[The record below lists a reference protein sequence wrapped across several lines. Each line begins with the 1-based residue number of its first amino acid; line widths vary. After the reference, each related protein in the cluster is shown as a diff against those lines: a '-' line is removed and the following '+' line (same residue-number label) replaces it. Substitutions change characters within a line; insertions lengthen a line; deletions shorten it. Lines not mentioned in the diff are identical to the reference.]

1 MIISC
6 FIQPYLIDECA
17 SSNKCYNIRFLCF
30 CATSWSYRAN
40 FFYGKQRG
48 TLLVL
53 KIKYLAQNFSNF
65 TFYLL
70 VI

>member
-1 MIISC
+1 MNVRAQTNVITSV
-6 FIQPYLIDECA
+6 FSVFVLLAGLTALI
-17 SSNKCYNIRFLCF
+17 
-30 CATSWSYRAN
+30 